1 MDIKEIVTRVNKLD
15 NKEKLHILNI
25 LKTHKVDFTKNA
37 NGYFFNL
44 TNVDE
49 SIVSKVVKTLEL
61 IETNRDLIRKI
72 DKRREELLAY
82 YKKLIGEKIEN
93 KIKQRNEE
101 YNDKLLLRDVQTTID
116 FTFEKILKYA
126 NADNVGDPDDMIKE
140 YNKSLLRYEKSNV
153 YYNIITKIK
162 AYNSNNNKNFD
173 KKNKERN
180 NNYDHISDYDCNDD
194 GYDYDIMDIEDD
206 YEDIDDLDEIRDI
219 RDNDNDNDNDN
230 DEEID
235 EEVDED
241 TYYSDDKMNEDNEN
255 DNENENDNDNDNEI
269 DNENNDN
276 GESEME
282 TNINFYKNLL
292 NKKGFSFDDNKKC
305 FLGYQEYI
313 H

>member
-25 LKTHKVDFTKNA
+25 LETHKVDFTKNA

-44 TNVDE
+44 TKVDE
-49 SIVSKVVKTLEL
+49 NIVLKIFKTLEL

-72 DKRREELLAY
+72 DKRRDELLTY

-93 KIKQRNEE
+93 KIKQRNQE
-101 YNDKLLLRDVQTTID
+101 YNDKLLLREIQTTID

-126 NADNVGDPDDMIKE
+126 NANNIGDPDDMIKE
-140 YNKSLLRYEKSNV
+140 YNKSLLKYEKNNV

-180 NNYDHISDYDCNDD
+180 NNYDHVSDYDYNEEE
-194 GYDYDIMDIEDD
+194 YDYDIMDIENE
-206 YEDIDDLDEIRDI
+206 YEDVDDLDEIC
-219 RDNDNDNDNDN
+219 DNDN
-230 DEEID
+230 DEEVD

-241 TYYSDDKMNEDNEN
+241 TYYSDDKMNEDN
-255 DNENENDNDNDNEI
+255 DNDNDNDNEI
-269 DNENNDN
+269 DNEIDN